1 MYNLYSI
8 INRHFCNWWCLR
20 QGWANPDGNS
30 CRATIGWQVL
40 MMIMISMVL
49 VIELL
54 LMFMF
59 LATINS
65 YDIVAVVIDA

>member
-1 MYNLYSI
+1 
-8 INRHFCNWWCLR
+8 
-20 QGWANPDGNS
+20 
-30 CRATIGWQVL
+30 
-40 MMIMISMVL
+40 MIMISMVL